1 MGKSLAGKELG
12 KGIRQ
17 RKDHKYEARF
27 VNRFGK
33 TISLYADTYSEVS
46 DKLIKAKYEDTK
58 MLNVIDTSMT
68 LDEWFDVWMKTY
80 KQDCRNTT
88 IEMYT
93 YSYLKLKPLIGWRKM
108 STFNLII
115 LQQALNELKNDNA
128 RRTAKRVLND
138 IFNKALQSDIVTK
151 NYVPNLKTDI
161 IKSDKKERKVLT
173 IKEEKIFRDYLNTDK
188 YKSTQTYKDVYILAL
203 DTGMRIGEVLGL
215 QWENVDMKNK
225 RIHIANTLVYLK
237 PVFNTENHNIKKE
250 LHKPKSA
257 SGYRT
262 IPMSNEVYNMFLKMK
277 KKQDFVF
284 TTKKGEPLNPGT
296 IRANMKVLIGHIKEE
311 YPEFEYFSFHTLR
324 HTFATR
330 AIEKGVKPK
339 TLQKILGHAKL
350 SITMD
355 LYCHTT
361 DDSIVEA
368 FKIMDKYM
376 V

>member
-1 MGKSLAGKELG
+1 MGKSLKGKELG

-17 RKDHKYEARF
+17 RKDGKYEARY

-33 TISLYADTYSEVS
+33 TISLYADTYSEVN
-46 DKLIKAKYEDTK
+46 DKLIKAKYEDNK
-58 MLNVIDTSMT
+58 MLNVADSTMT
-68 LDEWFDVWMKTY
+68 LDEWFDIWMETY

-115 LQQALNELKNDNA
+115 LQQALNTLKNDNA

-138 IFNKALQSDIVTK
+138 MFNKAVQSDVVKK
-151 NYVPNLKTDI
+151 NYVPGLKTDI
-161 IKSDKKERKVLT
+161 EKKDKKERKVLT
-173 IKEEKIFRDYLNTDK
+173 VKEEKIFRNYLETDK
-188 YKSTQTYKDVYILAL
+188 YKSTKTYKDIYILAL

-215 QWENVDMKNK
+215 LWENVDMINK
-225 RIHIANTLVYLK
+225 KILVANTLVYLK
-237 PVFNTENHNIKKE
+237 PVFKTESHVKKKE
-250 LHKPKSA
+250 LHKPKTA
-257 SGYRT
+257 TGYRT
-262 IPMSNEVYNMFLKMK
+262 IPMSNEVYEIFLNRK
-277 KKQDFVF
+277 KNYDFVF

-296 IRANMKVLIGHIKEE
+296 VRSNLKCLITHIREE
-311 YPEFEYFSFHTLR
+311 YQDYDYFSFHTLR

-330 AIEKGVKPK
+330 AIEVGVKPK
-339 TLQKILGHAKL
+339 TLQKILGHAKI
-350 SITMD
+350 SMTMD

-361 DDSIVEA
+361 DDSIMEA
-368 FKIMDKYM
+368 FKLIDQM